1 MKYLDIVIQ
10 KQLNRPLHKHMDSS
24 CVSNIKDSFYIGYM
38 QVCMDMEILMNEVF
52 RYSASETTE

>member
-24 CVSNIKDSFYIGYM
+24 YVSNIK
-38 QVCMDMEILMNEVF
+38 
-52 RYSASETTE
+52 YSDSETIESPLTQTHGLFMC